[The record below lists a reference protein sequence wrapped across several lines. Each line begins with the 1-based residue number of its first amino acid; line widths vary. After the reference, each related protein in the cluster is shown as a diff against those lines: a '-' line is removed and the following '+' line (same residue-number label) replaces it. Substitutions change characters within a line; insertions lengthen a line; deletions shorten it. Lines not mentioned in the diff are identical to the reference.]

1 MASKKTYTKSKSTKK
16 TSKNNPKTSNTNK
29 ITIVS
34 VIIILALFILYIT
47 NPDLAHKIFGIE
59 KTESQENIFSG
70 DKIIYNKLSDIYPET
85 SNSIS
90 LEVFCHEYYCFGYNF
105 DFRGSYWVAYLLT
118 KKMVKT
124 DNADRDDEKF
134 TKDPFLEYN
143 FAVHSDYSGSGYDR
157 GHLCPAG
164 DMNFNQTAMTE
175 TFYMTNILPQKPEL
189 NRGVWKDLE
198 EKIRDWAVANDSLII
213 ITGPIY
219 STNPQK
225 IGENKIAIPSHF
237 YKVVLDISYKN
248 GYKGI
253 AFLFE
258 NKNYPDYTDYMK
270 YALTI
275 NSLEEKTGFNFYK
288 LIENDDIKQIEEK
301 FDVNEWK

>member
-1 MASKKTYTKSKSTKK
+1 MATKK
-16 TSKNNPKTSNTNK
+16 TTKKTTKKGTNKSNSNK
-29 ITIVS
+29 ITIGA
-34 VIIILALFILYIT
+34 IIFIIGLFILYII
-47 NPDLAHKIFGIE
+47 NPDLAHNIFGIE
-59 KTESQENIFSG
+59 KSENQKNNFTG
-70 DKIIYNKLSDIYPET
+70 EKINYTNLSDIYPET
-85 SNSIS
+85 PEFIP
-90 LEVFCHEYYCFGYNF
+90 LEIYCHEYYCFGYNL
-105 DFRGSYWVAYLLT
+105 DIRGSYWVAYLLT

-124 DNADRDDEKF
+124 DIVDRDNEKF
-134 TKDPFLEYN
+134 TKDPFLNSN

-164 DMNFNQTAMTE
+164 DMNFDQTAMTE

-198 EKIRDWAVANDSLII
+198 EKIRDWAIENDSLII

-219 STNPQK
+219 SENPK
-225 IGENKIAIPSHF
+225 RIGENKITVPSHF

-258 NKNYPDYTDYMK
+258 NKDYPDNTDYMK
-270 YALTI
+270 YSMSI
-275 NSLEEKTGFNFYK
+275 DDLETKLGFNFFK
-288 LIENDDIKQIEEK
+288 SIQNEAIEQIEIKCEI
-301 FDVNEWK
+301 NLWK